1 MTAQAIFIASKNQ
14 HKIAEMKEILSRTGL
29 SVLSMNDVQ
38 DLPDVTETGSTLQ
51 ENAVLKALA
60 VYEFTGLPSV
70 ADDTGLEVDALHG
83 EPGVYSARYA
93 GPDASYS
100 DNLNKLLAELKKMNQ
115 ENRKARF
122 RTVIALKTSAG
133 LQTFHGVCEGE
144 ILKSGRGS
152 KGFGYDPVF
161 LPDGYTE
168 SFGEMEESEKNRIS
182 HRALALKKLNEFIL
196 SNPDYL
202 SR

>member
-1 MTAQAIFIASKNQ
+1 LFIASKNP
-14 HKIAEMKEILSRTGL
+14 HKIAEMKVILSGTGL
-29 SVLSMNDVQ
+29 VIKSMNDVVG
-38 DLPDVTETGSTLQ
+38 LPDVPETGSTLQ

-60 VYEFTGLPSV
+60 VYEYTGLPSV
-70 ADDTGLEVDALHG
+70 ADDTGLEVDALQG

-100 DNLNKLLAELKKMNQ
+100 DNLNKLLVELKKQ
-115 ENRKARF
+115 KAGNRKARF
-122 RTVIALKTSAG
+122 RTVIALKTSRD
-133 LQTFHGVCEGE
+133 LQIFHGVCEGE

-152 KGFGYDPVF
+152 NGFGYDPVF
-161 LPDGYTE
+161 IPDGYKE
-168 SFGEMEESEKNRIS
+168 SFGEMEESLKNRIS

-196 SNPDYL
+196 THADYL